1 MTDSFEQISAH
12 NEELARDIVERA
24 SARGVTVSTAE
35 SLTAGMIA
43 STIADIPGASAV
55 LRGGAVTY
63 CDEIKHRV
71 LGVEQETLDRYTAV
85 SHQTAREMAVGS
97 LELYQSD
104 IAVSATG
111 YAGPGGGT
119 EDVEGGELGTHML
132 GQRRERGGVAQ
143 VQGVRAGQVR
153 RWCAEQAGCGFECAR
168 KFCEGFRLRR
178 TQRQAAGDGV
188 LDACIHYS
196 FSPNKPPCP
205 VLAAADL
212 LALGAA
218 ALAAGAGSSA
228 CTIGRLAT
236 LRL

>member
-1 MTDSFEQISAH
+1 MTESFEQITAD

-24 SARGVTVSTAE
+24 SVRGATVSTAE

-85 SHQTAREMAVGS
+85 SYQTAREMAAGS

-119 EDVEGGELGTHML
+119 EDDPAGTFYIGWAYRSADGGAPVVDSIRCHYEGD
-132 GQRRERGGVAQ
+132 RSC
-143 VQGVRAGQVR
+143 VRAYAV
-153 RWCAEQAGCGFECAR
+153 AEALGR
-168 KFCEGFRLRR
+168 IVY
-178 TQRQAAGDGV
+178 V
-188 LDACIHYS
+188 LDS
-196 FSPNKPPCP
+196 M
-205 VLAAADL
+205 D
-212 LALGAA
+212 
-218 ALAAGAGSSA
+218 
-228 CTIGRLAT
+228 
-236 LRL
+236 

>member
-43 STIADIPGASAV
+43 STITDIPGASAV

-111 YAGPGGGT
+111 YAGGGT
-119 EDVEGGELGTHML
+119 EDDPAGSFYIGWAY
-132 GQRRERGGVAQ
+132 RSADGGVP
-143 VQGVRAGQVR
+143 VVDSVRCHYEGDRSCVRAHAV
-153 RWCAEQAGCGFECAR
+153 AEALGRIVC
-168 KFCEGFRLRR
+168 
-178 TQRQAAGDGV
+178 V
-188 LDACIHYS
+188 LDS
-196 FSPNKPPCP
+196 ME
-205 VLAAADL
+205 
-212 LALGAA
+212 
-218 ALAAGAGSSA
+218 
-228 CTIGRLAT
+228 
-236 LRL
+236 

>member
-1 MTDSFEQISAH
+1 MTESYEQIAAH

-24 SARGVTVSTAE
+24 SVRGVTVSTAE

-63 CDEIKHRV
+63 CDEIKHCV

-85 SHQTAREMAVGS
+85 SYQTAREMAAGS

-119 EDVEGGELGTHML
+119 EDDPAGTFYIGWAYRSANGGAPVVDSIRCDYEGD
-132 GQRRERGGVAQ
+132 RSC
-143 VQGVRAGQVR
+143 VRAHAV
-153 RWCAEQAGCGFECAR
+153 AEALGRFAY
-168 KFCEGFRLRR
+168 
-178 TQRQAAGDGV
+178 V
-188 LDACIHYS
+188 LDS
-196 FSPNKPPCP
+196 ME
-205 VLAAADL
+205 
-212 LALGAA
+212 
-218 ALAAGAGSSA
+218 
-228 CTIGRLAT
+228 
-236 LRL
+236 

>member
-12 NEELARDIVERA
+12 NEELARHIVERA

-71 LGVEQETLDRYTAV
+71 LGVDQETLDRYTAV

-111 YAGPGGGT
+111 YAGT
-119 EDVEGGELGTHML
+119 EDDPAGTFYIGWAYRAADGEVPVVDSVRCHYEGD
-132 GQRRERGGVAQ
+132 RSC
-143 VQGVRAGQVR
+143 VRAHAV
-153 RWCAEQAGCGFECAR
+153 AE
-168 KFCEGFRLRR
+168 
-178 TQRQAAGDGV
+178 
-188 LDACIHYS
+188 
-196 FSPNKPPCP
+196 
-205 VLAAADL
+205 
-212 LALGAA
+212 ALGRI
-218 ALAAGAGSSA
+218 ALVLNSME
-228 CTIGRLAT
+228 
-236 LRL
+236 

>member
-1 MTDSFEQISAH
+1 MTESFLQIAAN

-63 CDEIKHRV
+63 CDEIKHRM
-71 LGVEQETLDRYTAV
+71 LGVEQETLDRFSAV
-85 SHQTAREMAVGS
+85 SHQTAREMAAGS

-119 EDVEGGELGTHML
+119 EQDPAGTFYIGWAYCAADGGAPIVDSARCHYEGD
-132 GQRRERGGVAQ
+132 RSC
-143 VQGVRAGQVR
+143 VRACAVAEALECIVR
-153 RWCAEQAGCGFECAR
+153 
-168 KFCEGFRLRR
+168 
-178 TQRQAAGDGV
+178 V
-188 LDACIHYS
+188 LNS
-196 FSPNKPPCP
+196 ME
-205 VLAAADL
+205 
-212 LALGAA
+212 
-218 ALAAGAGSSA
+218 
-228 CTIGRLAT
+228 
-236 LRL
+236 

>member
-1 MTDSFEQISAH
+1 MTESFEQIATH

-24 SARGVTVSTAE
+24 TVRGVTVSTAE

-85 SHQTAREMAVGS
+85 SYQTAREMAAGS

-119 EDVEGGELGTHML
+119 EDDPAGTFYIGWAYRSADRGVPVVDSIRCHYEGD
-132 GQRRERGGVAQ
+132 RSC
-143 VQGVRAGQVR
+143 VRALAV
-153 RWCAEQAGCGFECAR
+153 AE
-168 KFCEGFRLRR
+168 
-178 TQRQAAGDGV
+178 
-188 LDACIHYS
+188 
-196 FSPNKPPCP
+196 
-205 VLAAADL
+205 
-212 LALGAA
+212 ALGRIVCVIH
-218 ALAAGAGSSA
+218 SME
-228 CTIGRLAT
+228 
-236 LRL
+236 

>member
-1 MTDSFEQISAH
+1 MTESFEKIAAR

-24 SARGVTVSTAE
+24 GARGITVSTAE

-85 SHQTAREMAVGS
+85 SYQTAREMATGS

-119 EDVEGGELGTHML
+119 EEDPAGTFYIGWVYRSANGEASVVDSVRCQYEGD
-132 GQRRERGGVAQ
+132 RSC
-143 VQGVRAGQVR
+143 VRAHAV
-153 RWCAEQAGCGFECAR
+153 AE
-168 KFCEGFRLRR
+168 
-178 TQRQAAGDGV
+178 
-188 LDACIHYS
+188 
-196 FSPNKPPCP
+196 
-205 VLAAADL
+205 
-212 LALGAA
+212 ALGCIVC
-218 ALAAGAGSSA
+218 ALDSME
-228 CTIGRLAT
+228 
-236 LRL
+236 

>member
-43 STIADIPGASAV
+43 SAV

-85 SHQTAREMAVGS
+85 SHQTAREMASGS

-119 EDVEGGELGTHML
+119 EDDPAGTFYIGWAH
-132 GQRRERGGVAQ
+132 RSADGGVP
-143 VQGVRAGQVR
+143 VVDSVRCHYEGDRSCVRAHAV
-153 RWCAEQAGCGFECAR
+153 AE
-168 KFCEGFRLRR
+168 
-178 TQRQAAGDGV
+178 
-188 LDACIHYS
+188 
-196 FSPNKPPCP
+196 
-205 VLAAADL
+205 
-212 LALGAA
+212 ALGRI
-218 ALAAGAGSSA
+218 ALVLNSME
-228 CTIGRLAT
+228 
-236 LRL
+236 

>member
-12 NEELARDIVERA
+12 NEELTRDIVERA

-119 EDVEGGELGTHML
+119 EADPAMGACRSWTLCAATMRVTVRLFVPMRS
-132 GQRRERGGVAQ
+132 RRHWVALPLCSTLWNRRVLRGL
-143 VQGVRAGQVR
+143 RA
-153 RWCAEQAGCGFECAR
+153 
-168 KFCEGFRLRR
+168 
-178 TQRQAAGDGV
+178 
-188 LDACIHYS
+188 
-196 FSPNKPPCP
+196 P
-205 VLAAADL
+205 
-212 LALGAA
+212 
-218 ALAAGAGSSA
+218 
-228 CTIGRLAT
+228 
-236 LRL
+236 

>member
-12 NEELARDIVERA
+12 NEELAREIVERA

-119 EDVEGGELGTHML
+119 EDDPAGTFYIGWAYRSADGACRSWTLCAATMRATVRVFVPMRS
-132 GQRRERGGVAQ
+132 RRHWDALPLCSTLWNRRVLRGLWA
-143 VQGVRAGQVR
+143 
-153 RWCAEQAGCGFECAR
+153 
-168 KFCEGFRLRR
+168 
-178 TQRQAAGDGV
+178 
-188 LDACIHYS
+188 
-196 FSPNKPPCP
+196 P
-205 VLAAADL
+205 
-212 LALGAA
+212 
-218 ALAAGAGSSA
+218 
-228 CTIGRLAT
+228 
-236 LRL
+236 

>member
-71 LGVEQETLDRYTAV
+71 LGVEQETLDRFSAV

-97 LELYQSD
+97 LDLYQSD
-104 IAVSATG
+104 VAVSASKTPPVRSIL
-111 YAGPGGGT
+111 AGRIARPM
-119 EDVEGGELGTHML
+119 GE
-132 GQRRERGGVAQ
+132 RRLSSLRAVTMKAIGRAFVPVRSRRLWSALSACSILWNRRGL
-143 VQGVRAGQVR
+143 R
-153 RWCAEQAGCGFECAR
+153 
-168 KFCEGFRLRR
+168 GFR
-178 TQRQAAGDGV
+178 A
-188 LDACIHYS
+188 
-196 FSPNKPPCP
+196 P
-205 VLAAADL
+205 
-212 LALGAA
+212 
-218 ALAAGAGSSA
+218 
-228 CTIGRLAT
+228 
-236 LRL
+236 

>member
-1 MTDSFEQISAH
+1 MTVSFEQISTH
-12 NEELARDIVERA
+12 NEELARDIVEHA

-97 LELYQSD
+97 LELYQCD

-119 EDVEGGELGTHML
+119 EDDPAGTFYIGWVPPMGACRSWTL
-132 GQRRERGGVAQ
+132 CAATMRVTVRLFVPMRSRRHWVALPLCSTLWNRRVLRGL
-143 VQGVRAGQVR
+143 RA
-153 RWCAEQAGCGFECAR
+153 
-168 KFCEGFRLRR
+168 
-178 TQRQAAGDGV
+178 
-188 LDACIHYS
+188 
-196 FSPNKPPCP
+196 P
-205 VLAAADL
+205 
-212 LALGAA
+212 
-218 ALAAGAGSSA
+218 
-228 CTIGRLAT
+228 
-236 LRL
+236 

>member
-1 MTDSFEQISAH
+1 MTESFEQITAH
-12 NEELARDIVERA
+12 NKELARDIVERA
-24 SARGVTVSTAE
+24 GVRGVTVSTAE

-85 SHQTAREMAVGS
+85 SYQTAREMAAGS

-119 EDVEGGELGTHML
+119 EDDPAGTFYIGWAYRSADGGAPVVDSIRCHYEGDRSCG
-132 GQRRERGGVAQ
+132 
-143 VQGVRAGQVR
+143 RAHAG
-153 RWCAEQAGCGFECAR
+153 AE
-168 KFCEGFRLRR
+168 
-178 TQRQAAGDGV
+178 
-188 LDACIHYS
+188 
-196 FSPNKPPCP
+196 
-205 VLAAADL
+205 
-212 LALGAA
+212 ALGRIVCV
-218 ALAAGAGSSA
+218 LHSME
-228 CTIGRLAT
+228 
-236 LRL
+236 

>member
-12 NEELARDIVERA
+12 NEELARHIVERA

-71 LGVEQETLDRYTAV
+71 LGVDQETLDRYTAV
-85 SHQTAREMAVGS
+85 SHQTAREMAAGS

-119 EDVEGGELGTHML
+119 EDDPAGTFYIGWAYRAADGEVPVVDSVRCHYEGD
-132 GQRRERGGVAQ
+132 RSC
-143 VQGVRAGQVR
+143 VRAHAV
-153 RWCAEQAGCGFECAR
+153 AEALGRIALTNSAFLLVIG
-168 KFCEGFRLRR
+168 L
-178 TQRQAAGDGV
+178 
-188 LDACIHYS
+188 
-196 FSPNKPPCP
+196 FSPS
-205 VLAAADL
+205 L
-212 LALGAA
+212 LIFGPMW
-218 ALAAGAGSSA
+218 SS
-228 CTIGRLAT
+228 IWSVFGR
-236 LRL
+236 RLVGFWKDCLHMIYLNG